1 MSKQPLSTAT
11 VVATVD
17 ALIEK
22 RITWE
27 TGTYKAANDELYAL
41 LSDCLELFKEVQL
54 ERKLIKRINALLDE
68 REIVMRSNT
77 SLATKIVR
85 LIFGDCGKRA
95 YTYAKVI
102 TVAAVDKP
110 STQSLHTFIAN
121 AGGIEE
127 VRRNSLDKV
136 NASVQRTERKQYA
149 ETVLDVRKPIV
160 ETKIELS
167 DELQPSKD
175 SVLPL
180 SIALVRKNRDGSGS
194 IVFGT
199 ANQAILN
206 KLLEIAGK
214 QLKEIEDA
222 AKASDQRAEQLQ
234 TRAEVVASV

>member
-1 MSKQPLSTAT
+1 
-11 VVATVD
+11 
-17 ALIEK
+17 
-22 RITWE
+22 
-27 TGTYKAANDELYAL
+27 
-41 LSDCLELFKEVQL
+41 
-54 ERKLIKRINALLDE
+54 
-68 REIVMRSNT
+68 MRSNT

-180 SIALVRKNRDGSGS
+180 
-194 IVFGT
+194 
-199 ANQAILN
+199 
-206 KLLEIAGK
+206 
-214 QLKEIEDA
+214 
-222 AKASDQRAEQLQ
+222 
-234 TRAEVVASV
+234 